1 MLSHLPELLGFA
13 IRLLHIL
20 IYFLYICNVIIHLIG
35 NSIKSVTNGTYDLSV
50 LHRFLAHLSRFFF
63 GKLCFAQTALTSDCK
78 FTNMDGKRGFV
89 DRPEN
94 YPFSIVVDFAGGK
107 GLVDIEPCWE

>member
-1 MLSHLPELLGFA
+1 
-13 IRLLHIL
+13 
-20 IYFLYICNVIIHLIG
+20 
-35 NSIKSVTNGTYDLSV
+35 
-50 LHRFLAHLSRFFF
+50 
-63 GKLCFAQTALTSDCK
+63 LCFAQTALTSDCK
-78 FTNMDGKRGFV
+78 FTNLDEKRSFV